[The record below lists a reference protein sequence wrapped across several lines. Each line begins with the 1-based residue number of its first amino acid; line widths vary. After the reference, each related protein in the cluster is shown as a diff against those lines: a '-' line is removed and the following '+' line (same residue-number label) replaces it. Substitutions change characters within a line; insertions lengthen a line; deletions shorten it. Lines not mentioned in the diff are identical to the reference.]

1 MPRKIKNV
9 TRDYIVNVPL
19 PNHADT
25 YTVISHE
32 SIIDYAFQE
41 LTNQGFGIVE
51 EEYRCT
57 ADGQIAQ
64 GIYKL
69 QYNSDPELS
78 LMFAWANSY
87 NKQMR
92 FKCAV
97 GTYINNNGAVM
108 IAGDM
113 GSYNR
118 KHTGSADVDTVVSM
132 RSQITNA
139 MMYYDQLVDAKNEMK
154 EIQLTDRRQAEIL
167 GILFAEYEVLTT
179 EQASFV
185 RNQLTKPSF
194 FYNGGKNTLWAFYN
208 HVTLALQQSHP
219 RTWMEDQRV
228 LHFVLIEE
236 LDTPGVSV
244 SVVGDVVTT
253 VDPLYAYP
261 GQTNI
266 LDQIDEL
273 ERAQYPLTPDD
284 AFQTEAAPEP
294 TEQEIA
300 SADKEWGIETP
311 AISAEVTDPKVSDA
325 FIGMDEDF
333 EMMREAFMEDLED
346 GEYED
351 DVIASEVSI
360 VIPEDKTFAEAHE
373 EAMIEKVEED
383 TKVLEAMVWETE
395 VTEEQEPFAWEG
407 NSVTPTPEDHV
418 AMENELK
425 LEEEKEDT
433 DFFDF
438 DLDFKDDDDSNG
450 SNLFL

>member
-228 LHFVLIEE
+228 LHFVLTEE

-266 LDQIDEL
+266 LDQIAEMEAEDVEIPFDENTIV
-273 ERAQYPLTPDD
+273 QY
-284 AFQTEAAPEP
+284 
-294 TEQEIA
+294 
-300 SADKEWGIETP
+300 
-311 AISAEVTDPKVSDA
+311 TDPV
-325 FIGMDEDF
+325 GNTF
-333 EMMREAFMEDLED
+333 EAP
-346 GEYED
+346 
-351 DVIASEVSI
+351 I
-360 VIPEDKTFAEAHE
+360 VIPEDKTFVEVHE
-373 EAMIEKVEED
+373 EAMMEKVEED

-418 AMENELK
+418 TMENELK

>member
-1 MPRKIKNV
+1 
-9 TRDYIVNVPL
+9 
-19 PNHADT
+19 
-25 YTVISHE
+25 
-32 SIIDYAFQE
+32 
-41 LTNQGFGIVE
+41 
-51 EEYRCT
+51 
-57 ADGQIAQ
+57 
-64 GIYKL
+64 
-69 QYNSDPELS
+69 
-78 LMFAWANSY
+78 MFAWANSY

-92 FKCAV
+92 FKCAI
-97 GTYINNNGAVM
+97 GTYINASGAVM
-108 IAGDM
+108 ISGDM

-118 KHTGSADVDTVVSM
+118 KHTGSADADTIASM
-132 RSQITNA
+132 QAQITNA

-154 EIQLTDRRQAEIL
+154 SIQLTDRRQAEIL
-167 GILFAEYEVLTT
+167 GILFAEYEVLNT

-185 RNQLTKPSF
+185 RNQMTKPSF

-228 LHFVLIEE
+228 LHFVLTEE

-266 LDQIDEL
+266 LDQIAEMEAEDVEIPFDENTIV
-273 ERAQYPLTPDD
+273 QY
-284 AFQTEAAPEP
+284 
-294 TEQEIA
+294 
-300 SADKEWGIETP
+300 
-311 AISAEVTDPKVSDA
+311 TDPV
-325 FIGMDEDF
+325 GNTF
-333 EMMREAFMEDLED
+333 EAP
-346 GEYED
+346 
-351 DVIASEVSI
+351 I
-360 VIPEDKTFAEAHE
+360 VIPEDKTFVEVHE
-373 EAMIEKVEED
+373 EAMMEKVEED

-418 AMENELK
+418 TMENELK

>member
-25 YTVISHE
+25 YTVISHQ

-41 LTNQGFGIVE
+41 LTNQGFGVVE

-57 ADGQIAQ
+57 HDGQIAQ

-69 QYNSDPELS
+69 EYANDPELS

-108 IAGDM
+108 IAGEM
-113 GSYNR
+113 GTYNR
-118 KHTGSADVDTVVSM
+118 KHTGSADIDTVVSM

-154 EIQLTDRRQAEIL
+154 VINLTDRRQAELL

-185 RNQLTKPSF
+185 RNQLTKPDF

-228 LHFVLIEE
+228 LHFVLTEE
-236 LDTPGVSV
+236 LDFTASV
-244 SVVGDVVTT
+244 SEPVEDLSQLM
-253 VDPLYAYP
+253 DPLYAYP

-266 LDQIDEL
+266 LDQIAEI
-273 ERAQYPLTPDD
+273 
-284 AFQTEAAPEP
+284 EA
-294 TEQEIA
+294 QEIVN
-300 SADKEWGIETP
+300 DEIVTY
-311 AISAEVTDPKVSDA
+311 TDPAGNTFEAPVVTES
-325 FIGMDEDF
+325 FMDQ
-333 EMMREAFMEDLED
+333 L
-346 GEYED
+346 
-351 DVIASEVSI
+351 
-360 VIPEDKTFAEAHE
+360 E
-373 EAMIEKVEED
+373 EAMVEKQEEENEFIE
-383 TKVLEAMVWETE
+383 TQLYTAE
-395 VTEEQEPFAWEG
+395 VQEPFAWEG
-407 NSVTPTPEDHV
+407 NSITPTPEDHIALEKETAV
-418 AMENELK
+418 EKELVF
-425 LEEEKEDT
+425 EEET
-433 DFFDF
+433 DDDAFFNF

>member
-25 YTVISHE
+25 YTVISHQ

-41 LTNQGFGIVE
+41 LTNQGFGVVE

-57 ADGQIAQ
+57 HDGQIAQ

-69 QYNSDPELS
+69 EYANDPELS

-108 IAGDM
+108 IAGEM
-113 GSYNR
+113 GTYNR
-118 KHTGSADVDTVVSM
+118 KHTGSADIDTVVSM

-154 EIQLTDRRQAEIL
+154 VINLTDRRQAELL

-185 RNQLTKPSF
+185 RNQLTKPDF

-228 LHFVLIEE
+228 LHFVLTEE
-236 LDTPGVSV
+236 LDFTASV
-244 SVVGDVVTT
+244 SEPVEDLTQPM
-253 VDPLYAYP
+253 DPLYAYP

-266 LDQIDEL
+266 LDQIAEI
-273 ERAQYPLTPDD
+273 
-284 AFQTEAAPEP
+284 EA
-294 TEQEIA
+294 QEIVN
-300 SADKEWGIETP
+300 DEIVTY
-311 AISAEVTDPKVSDA
+311 TDPVGNTFEAPVVTES
-325 FIGMDEDF
+325 FMDQ
-333 EMMREAFMEDLED
+333 L
-346 GEYED
+346 
-351 DVIASEVSI
+351 
-360 VIPEDKTFAEAHE
+360 E
-373 EAMIEKVEED
+373 EAMVEKQEEENEFIE
-383 TKVLEAMVWETE
+383 TQLYTAE
-395 VTEEQEPFAWEG
+395 VQEPFAWEG
-407 NSVTPTPEDHV
+407 NSITPTPEDHIALEKETAV
-418 AMENELK
+418 EKELVF
-425 LEEEKEDT
+425 EEETDDN

>member
-25 YTVISHE
+25 YTVISHQ

-41 LTNQGFGIVE
+41 LTNQGFGVVE

-57 ADGQIAQ
+57 HDGQIAQ

-69 QYNSDPELS
+69 EYANDPELS

-108 IAGDM
+108 IAGEM
-113 GSYNR
+113 GTYNR
-118 KHTGSADVDTVVSM
+118 KHTGSADIDTVVSM

-154 EIQLTDRRQAEIL
+154 VINLTDRRQAELL

-185 RNQLTKPSF
+185 RNQLTKPDF

-228 LHFVLIEE
+228 LHFVLTEE
-236 LDTPGVSV
+236 LDFTASV
-244 SVVGDVVTT
+244 SEPVEDLTQPM
-253 VDPLYAYP
+253 DPLYAYP

-266 LDQIDEL
+266 LDQIAEI
-273 ERAQYPLTPDD
+273 
-284 AFQTEAAPEP
+284 EA
-294 TEQEIA
+294 QEIVN
-300 SADKEWGIETP
+300 DEIVTY
-311 AISAEVTDPKVSDA
+311 TDPVGNTFEAPVVTES
-325 FIGMDEDF
+325 FMDQ
-333 EMMREAFMEDLED
+333 L
-346 GEYED
+346 
-351 DVIASEVSI
+351 
-360 VIPEDKTFAEAHE
+360 E
-373 EAMIEKVEED
+373 EAMVEKQEEENEFIE
-383 TKVLEAMVWETE
+383 TQLYTAE
-395 VTEEQEPFAWEG
+395 VQEPFAWEG
-407 NSVTPTPEDHV
+407 NSITPTPEDHV
-418 AMENELK
+418 ALEKETAVEKELVF
-425 LEEEKEDT
+425 EEET
-433 DFFDF
+433 DDDAFFNF

>member
-25 YTVISHE
+25 YTVISHQ

-41 LTNQGFGIVE
+41 LTNQGFGVVE

-57 ADGQIAQ
+57 HDGQIAQ

-69 QYNSDPELS
+69 EYANDPELS

-108 IAGDM
+108 IAGEM
-113 GSYNR
+113 GTYNR
-118 KHTGSADVDTVVSM
+118 KHTGSADIDTVVSM

-154 EIQLTDRRQAEIL
+154 VINLTDRRQAELL

-185 RNQLTKPSF
+185 RNQLTKPDF

-228 LHFVLIEE
+228 LHFVLTEE
-236 LDTPGVSV
+236 LDFTASV
-244 SVVGDVVTT
+244 SEPVEDLTQPM
-253 VDPLYAYP
+253 DPLYAYP

-266 LDQIDEL
+266 LDQIAEI
-273 ERAQYPLTPDD
+273 
-284 AFQTEAAPEP
+284 EA
-294 TEQEIA
+294 QEIVN
-300 SADKEWGIETP
+300 DEIVTY
-311 AISAEVTDPKVSDA
+311 TDPVGNTFEAPVVTES
-325 FIGMDEDF
+325 FMDQ
-333 EMMREAFMEDLED
+333 L
-346 GEYED
+346 
-351 DVIASEVSI
+351 
-360 VIPEDKTFAEAHE
+360 E
-373 EAMIEKVEED
+373 EAMVEKQEEENEFIE
-383 TKVLEAMVWETE
+383 TQLYTAE
-395 VTEEQEPFAWEG
+395 VQEPFAWEG
-407 NSVTPTPEDHV
+407 NSITPTPEDHV
-418 AMENELK
+418 SMEKETTVEKELVF
-425 LEEEKEDT
+425 EEEEDNN

>member
-25 YTVISHE
+25 YTVISHQ

-41 LTNQGFGIVE
+41 LTNQGFGIVN

-57 ADGQIAQ
+57 HDGQIAQ

-69 QYNSDPELS
+69 QYANDPELS

-154 EIQLTDRRQAEIL
+154 VINLTDRRQAELL

-185 RNQLTKPSF
+185 RNQLTKPDF

-228 LHFVLIEE
+228 LHFVLTEE
-236 LDTPGVSV
+236 LDFTASV
-244 SVVGDVVTT
+244 SEPVEDVTQPM
-253 VDPLYAYP
+253 DPLYAYP

-266 LDQIDEL
+266 LDQIAEIEAKEMVNDEIVT
-273 ERAQYPLTPDD
+273 Y
-284 AFQTEAAPEP
+284 
-294 TEQEIA
+294 
-300 SADKEWGIETP
+300 
-311 AISAEVTDPKVSDA
+311 TDPVGNTFEAPVVTES
-325 FIGMDEDF
+325 FMDQ
-333 EMMREAFMEDLED
+333 L
-346 GEYED
+346 
-351 DVIASEVSI
+351 
-360 VIPEDKTFAEAHE
+360 E
-373 EAMIEKVEED
+373 EAMVKKQEEENEFIESQLY
-383 TKVLEAMVWETE
+383 TA
-395 VTEEQEPFAWEG
+395 EEQEPFAWEG
-407 NSVTPTPEDHV
+407 ASVTPTPEDHIT
-418 AMENELK
+418 MENELK
-425 LEEEKEDT
+425 FEEEKDDN

>member
-41 LTNQGFGIVE
+41 LTSQGFGIVE

-57 ADGQIAQ
+57 HDGQIAQ

-69 QYNSDPELS
+69 EYNSDPELS

-92 FKCAV
+92 FKCAI
-97 GTYINNNGAVM
+97 GTYINASGAVM
-108 IAGDM
+108 ISGDM

-118 KHTGSADVDTVVSM
+118 KHTGSADADTIASM
-132 RSQITNA
+132 QAQITNA

-154 EIQLTDRRQAEIL
+154 SIQLTDRRQAEIL
-167 GILFAEYEVLTT
+167 GILFAEYEVLNT

-185 RNQLTKPSF
+185 RNQMTKPSF

-228 LHFVLIEE
+228 LHFVLTEE

-244 SVVGDVVTT
+244 SVVGDMVVQE
-253 VDPLYAYP
+253 DPLYAYP

-266 LDQIDEL
+266 LDQIAEMEAEDVVDLDAEEDEDWDNL
-273 ERAQYPLTPDD
+273 EATGVIKPVVQY
-284 AFQTEAAPEP
+284 
-294 TEQEIA
+294 
-300 SADKEWGIETP
+300 
-311 AISAEVTDPKVSDA
+311 TDPV
-325 FIGMDEDF
+325 GNTF
-333 EMMREAFMEDLED
+333 EAP
-346 GEYED
+346 
-351 DVIASEVSI
+351 I
-360 VIPEDKTFAEAHE
+360 VIPEDKTFVEAHE

-407 NSVTPTPEDHV
+407 NSITPTPEDHV

>member
-25 YTVISHE
+25 YTVISHQ

-41 LTNQGFGIVE
+41 LTNQGFGVVE

-57 ADGQIAQ
+57 HDGQIAQ

-69 QYNSDPELS
+69 EYANDPELS

-108 IAGDM
+108 IAGEM
-113 GSYNR
+113 GTYNR
-118 KHTGSADVDTVVSM
+118 KHTGSADIDTVVSM

-154 EIQLTDRRQAEIL
+154 VINLTDRRQAELL

-185 RNQLTKPSF
+185 RNQLTKPDF

-228 LHFVLIEE
+228 LHFVLTEE
-236 LDTPGVSV
+236 LDFTASV
-244 SVVGDVVTT
+244 SEPVEDLTQPM
-253 VDPLYAYP
+253 DPLYAYP

-266 LDQIDEL
+266 LDQIAEI
-273 ERAQYPLTPDD
+273 
-284 AFQTEAAPEP
+284 EA
-294 TEQEIA
+294 QEIVN
-300 SADKEWGIETP
+300 DEIVTY
-311 AISAEVTDPKVSDA
+311 TDPAGNTFEAPVVTES
-325 FIGMDEDF
+325 FMDQ
-333 EMMREAFMEDLED
+333 L
-346 GEYED
+346 
-351 DVIASEVSI
+351 
-360 VIPEDKTFAEAHE
+360 E
-373 EAMIEKVEED
+373 EAMVEKQEEENEFIE
-383 TKVLEAMVWETE
+383 TQLYTAE
-395 VTEEQEPFAWEG
+395 VQEPFAWEG
-407 NSVTPTPEDHV
+407 NSITPTPEDHIALEKETAV
-418 AMENELK
+418 EKELVF
-425 LEEEKEDT
+425 EEETDDD

>member
-25 YTVISHE
+25 YTVISHQ

-41 LTNQGFGIVE
+41 LTNQGFGVVE

-57 ADGQIAQ
+57 HDGQIAQ

-69 QYNSDPELS
+69 EYANDPELS

-108 IAGDM
+108 IAGEM
-113 GSYNR
+113 GTYNR
-118 KHTGSADVDTVVSM
+118 KHTGSADIDTVVSM

-154 EIQLTDRRQAEIL
+154 VINLTDRRQAELL

-185 RNQLTKPSF
+185 RNQLTKPDF

-228 LHFVLIEE
+228 LHFVLTEE
-236 LDTPGVSV
+236 LDFTASV
-244 SVVGDVVTT
+244 SEPVEDLTQPM
-253 VDPLYAYP
+253 DPLYAYP

-266 LDQIDEL
+266 LDQIAEI
-273 ERAQYPLTPDD
+273 
-284 AFQTEAAPEP
+284 EA
-294 TEQEIA
+294 QEIVN
-300 SADKEWGIETP
+300 DEIVTY
-311 AISAEVTDPKVSDA
+311 TDPAGNTFEAPVVTES
-325 FIGMDEDF
+325 FMDQ
-333 EMMREAFMEDLED
+333 L
-346 GEYED
+346 
-351 DVIASEVSI
+351 
-360 VIPEDKTFAEAHE
+360 E
-373 EAMIEKVEED
+373 EAMVEKQEEENEFIETQLYTAEK
-383 TKVLEAMVWETE
+383 
-395 VTEEQEPFAWEG
+395 QEPFAWEG
-407 NSVTPTPEDHV
+407 NSITPTPEDHIALEKETAV
-418 AMENELK
+418 EKELVF
-425 LEEEKEDT
+425 EEET
-433 DFFDF
+433 DDDAFFNF

>member
-25 YTVISHE
+25 YTVISHQ

-41 LTNQGFGIVE
+41 LTNQGFGVVE

-57 ADGQIAQ
+57 HDGQIAQ

-69 QYNSDPELS
+69 EYANDPELS

-108 IAGDM
+108 IAGEM
-113 GSYNR
+113 GTYNR
-118 KHTGSADVDTVVSM
+118 KHTGSADIDTVVSM

-154 EIQLTDRRQAEIL
+154 VINLTDRRQAELL

-185 RNQLTKPSF
+185 RNQLTKPDF

-228 LHFVLIEE
+228 LHFVLTEE
-236 LDTPGVSV
+236 LDFTASV
-244 SVVGDVVTT
+244 SEPVEDLTQPM
-253 VDPLYAYP
+253 DPLYAYP

-266 LDQIDEL
+266 LDQIAEAEENVLTEDEL
-273 ERAQYPLTPDD
+273 AHELYGVDNDIEVSLPVLEEVIDLD
-284 AFQTEAAPEP
+284 AE
-294 TEQEIA
+294 
-300 SADKEWGIETP
+300 
-311 AISAEVTDPKVSDA
+311 
-325 FIGMDEDF
+325 
-333 EMMREAFMEDLED
+333 
-346 GEYED
+346 ED
-351 DVIASEVSI
+351 DDWNRLEEAGI
-360 VIPEDKTFAEAHE
+360 VTPIVQYTDSAGNTFEAPIVTESFTDQLE
-373 EAMIEKVEED
+373 EAMVEKQEEENEFIE
-383 TKVLEAMVWETE
+383 TQLYTAE
-395 VTEEQEPFAWEG
+395 VQEPFAWEG
-407 NSVTPTPEDHV
+407 NSITPTPEDHV
-418 AMENELK
+418 ALEKETAVEKELVF
-425 LEEEKEDT
+425 EEET
-433 DFFDF
+433 DDDAFFNF

>member
-41 LTNQGFGIVE
+41 LTSQGFGIVE

-57 ADGQIAQ
+57 HDGQIAQ

-69 QYNSDPELS
+69 EYNSDPELS

-92 FKCAV
+92 FKCAI
-97 GTYINNNGAVM
+97 GTYINASGAVM
-108 IAGDM
+108 ISGDM

-118 KHTGSADVDTVVSM
+118 KHTGSADADTIASM
-132 RSQITNA
+132 QAQITNA

-154 EIQLTDRRQAEIL
+154 SIQLTDRRQAEIL
-167 GILFAEYEVLTT
+167 GILFAEYEVLNT

-185 RNQLTKPSF
+185 RNQMTKPSF

-219 RTWMEDQRV
+219 RTWMEYQRV
-228 LHFVLIEE
+228 LHFVLTEE

-244 SVVGDVVTT
+244 SVVGDVV
-253 VDPLYAYP
+253 VQEDPLYAYP

-266 LDQIDEL
+266 LDQIAEM
-273 ERAQYPLTPDD
+273 
-284 AFQTEAAPEP
+284 EA
-294 TEQEIA
+294 
-300 SADKEWGIETP
+300 
-311 AISAEVTDPKVSDA
+311 
-325 FIGMDEDF
+325 ED
-333 EMMREAFMEDLED
+333 
-346 GEYED
+346 
-351 DVIASEVSI
+351 I
-360 VIPEDKTFAEAHE
+360 VIPEDKTFVEAPDE
-373 EAMIEKVEED
+373 VMIEKVEED

-407 NSVTPTPEDHV
+407 NSITPTPEDHV

>member
-228 LHFVLIEE
+228 LHFVLTEE

-266 LDQIDEL
+266 LDQIAEMEAEDVVDLNTEEDEDWSNL
-273 ERAQYPLTPDD
+273 ETASIIKPVVQY
-284 AFQTEAAPEP
+284 
-294 TEQEIA
+294 
-300 SADKEWGIETP
+300 
-311 AISAEVTDPKVSDA
+311 TDPV
-325 FIGMDEDF
+325 GNTF
-333 EMMREAFMEDLED
+333 EAP
-346 GEYED
+346 
-351 DVIASEVSI
+351 I
-360 VIPEDKTFAEAHE
+360 VIPEDKTFVEAHE

-395 VTEEQEPFAWEG
+395 VVEEQEPFAWEG
-407 NSVTPTPEDHV
+407 TSVTPTPEDHV
-418 AMENELK
+418 TMENELK

>member
-41 LTNQGFGIVE
+41 LTSQGFGIVE

-57 ADGQIAQ
+57 HDGQIAQ

-69 QYNSDPELS
+69 EYNSDPELS

-92 FKCAV
+92 FKCAI
-97 GTYINNNGAVM
+97 GTYINASGAVM
-108 IAGDM
+108 ISGDM

-118 KHTGSADVDTVVSM
+118 KHTGSADADTIASM
-132 RSQITNA
+132 QAQITNA

-154 EIQLTDRRQAEIL
+154 SIQLTDRRQAEIL
-167 GILFAEYEVLTT
+167 GILFAEYEVLNT

-185 RNQLTKPSF
+185 RNQMTKPSF

-228 LHFVLIEE
+228 LHFVLTEE

-244 SVVGDVVTT
+244 SVVGDVVLPI
-253 VDPLYAYP
+253 DPLYAYP

-266 LDQIDEL
+266 LDQIE
-273 ERAQYPLTPDD
+273 EITNAQ
-284 AFQTEAAPEP
+284 
-294 TEQEIA
+294 
-300 SADKEWGIETP
+300 
-311 AISAEVTDPKVSDA
+311 SAEVTDPKVSDA

-360 VIPEDKTFAEAHE
+360 VIPEDKTFVEVHE

-383 TKVLEAMVWETE
+383 TKVLEAIVWETE

-407 NSVTPTPEDHV
+407 DSITPTPEDHV

-425 LEEEKEDT
+425 LEEEKKDT

>member
-25 YTVISHE
+25 YTVISHQ

-41 LTNQGFGIVE
+41 LTNQGFGVVE

-57 ADGQIAQ
+57 HDGQIAQ

-69 QYNSDPELS
+69 EYANDPELS

-108 IAGDM
+108 IAGEM
-113 GSYNR
+113 GTYNR

-154 EIQLTDRRQAEIL
+154 VINLTDRRQAELL

-185 RNQLTKPSF
+185 RNQLTKPDF

-228 LHFVLIEE
+228 LHFVLTEE
-236 LDTPGVSV
+236 LDFTASV
-244 SVVGDVVTT
+244 SEPVEDVTQPM
-253 VDPLYAYP
+253 DPLYAYP

-266 LDQIDEL
+266 LDQIAEIEAKEMVNDEIVT
-273 ERAQYPLTPDD
+273 Y
-284 AFQTEAAPEP
+284 
-294 TEQEIA
+294 
-300 SADKEWGIETP
+300 
-311 AISAEVTDPKVSDA
+311 TDPVGNTFEAPVVTES
-325 FIGMDEDF
+325 FMDQ
-333 EMMREAFMEDLED
+333 L
-346 GEYED
+346 
-351 DVIASEVSI
+351 
-360 VIPEDKTFAEAHE
+360 E
-373 EAMIEKVEED
+373 EAMIEKQEEENEFIESQLY
-383 TKVLEAMVWETE
+383 TA
-395 VTEEQEPFAWEG
+395 EEQEPFAWEG
-407 NSVTPTPEDHV
+407 ASVTPTPEDHV
-418 AMENELK
+418 ALEKEIAVEKELVF
-425 LEEEKEDT
+425 EEETDNN

-438 DLDFKDDDDSNG
+438 DLDFNDDDDSNG

>member
-25 YTVISHE
+25 YTVISHQ

-41 LTNQGFGIVE
+41 LTNQGFGVVE

-57 ADGQIAQ
+57 HDGQIAQ

-69 QYNSDPELS
+69 EYANDPELS

-97 GTYINNNGAVM
+97 GTFINANGAVM
-108 IAGDM
+108 ISGDM

-118 KHTGSADVDTVVSM
+118 KHTGSADADTIASM
-132 RSQITNA
+132 QAQITNA

-154 EIQLTDRRQAEIL
+154 VINLTDRRQAELL

-228 LHFVLIEE
+228 LHFVLTEE
-236 LDTPGVSV
+236 IDFTTPVSEPV
-244 SVVGDVVTT
+244 QDLTESM
-253 VDPLYAYP
+253 DPLYAYP

-266 LDQIDEL
+266 LDQIAEI
-273 ERAQYPLTPDD
+273 
-284 AFQTEAAPEP
+284 EA
-294 TEQEIA
+294 QEIV
-300 SADKEWGIETP
+300 TY
-311 AISAEVTDPKVSDA
+311 TDPVGNTFEAPVVTES
-325 FIGMDEDF
+325 FMDQ
-333 EMMREAFMEDLED
+333 L
-346 GEYED
+346 
-351 DVIASEVSI
+351 
-360 VIPEDKTFAEAHE
+360 E
-373 EAMIEKVEED
+373 EAMVEKQEEENEFIESQLIAKV
-383 TKVLEAMVWETE
+383 
-395 VTEEQEPFAWEG
+395 QEPFAWEG
-407 NSVTPTPEDHV
+407 ASVTPSPEDHIT
-418 AMENELK
+418 MENELK
-425 LEEEKEDT
+425 LEEETDDD

-438 DLDFKDDDDSNG
+438 DLDFKDDDDDSNG

>member
-25 YTVISHE
+25 YTVISHQ

-41 LTNQGFGIVE
+41 LTNQGFGVVE

-57 ADGQIAQ
+57 HDGQIAQ

-69 QYNSDPELS
+69 EYANDPELS

-108 IAGDM
+108 IAGEM
-113 GSYNR
+113 GTYNR
-118 KHTGSADVDTVVSM
+118 KHTGSADIDTVVSM

-154 EIQLTDRRQAEIL
+154 VINLTDRRQAELL

-185 RNQLTKPSF
+185 RNQLTKPDF

-228 LHFVLIEE
+228 LHFVLTEE
-236 LDTPGVSV
+236 LDFTASV
-244 SVVGDVVTT
+244 SEPVEDLTQPM
-253 VDPLYAYP
+253 DPLYAYP

-266 LDQIDEL
+266 LDQIAEI
-273 ERAQYPLTPDD
+273 
-284 AFQTEAAPEP
+284 EA
-294 TEQEIA
+294 QEIVN
-300 SADKEWGIETP
+300 DEIVTY
-311 AISAEVTDPKVSDA
+311 TDPAGNTFEAPVVTES
-325 FIGMDEDF
+325 FMDQ
-333 EMMREAFMEDLED
+333 L
-346 GEYED
+346 
-351 DVIASEVSI
+351 
-360 VIPEDKTFAEAHE
+360 E
-373 EAMIEKVEED
+373 EAMVEKQEEENEFIE
-383 TKVLEAMVWETE
+383 TQLYTAE
-395 VTEEQEPFAWEG
+395 VQEPFAWEG
-407 NSVTPTPEDHV
+407 NSITPTPEDHIALEKETAV
-418 AMENELK
+418 EKELVF
-425 LEEEKEDT
+425 EEET
-433 DFFDF
+433 DDDAFFNF

>member
-41 LTNQGFGIVE
+41 LTSQGFGIVE

-57 ADGQIAQ
+57 HDGQIAQ

-69 QYNSDPELS
+69 EYNSDPELS

-92 FKCAV
+92 FKCAI
-97 GTYINNNGAVM
+97 GTYINASGAVM
-108 IAGDM
+108 ISGDM

-118 KHTGSADVDTVVSM
+118 KHTGSADADTIASM
-132 RSQITNA
+132 QAQITNA

-154 EIQLTDRRQAEIL
+154 SIQLTDRRQAEIL
-167 GILFAEYEVLTT
+167 GILFAEYEVLNT

-185 RNQLTKPSF
+185 RNQMTKPSF

-228 LHFVLIEE
+228 LHFVLTEE

-244 SVVGDVVTT
+244 SVVGDAVVPT
-253 VDPLYAYP
+253 DPLYAYP

-266 LDQIDEL
+266 LDQIAEMEAEDVVDLDAEEDEDWSNL
-273 ERAQYPLTPDD
+273 ETAGIIKPVVQY
-284 AFQTEAAPEP
+284 
-294 TEQEIA
+294 
-300 SADKEWGIETP
+300 
-311 AISAEVTDPKVSDA
+311 TDPV
-325 FIGMDEDF
+325 GNTF
-333 EMMREAFMEDLED
+333 EAP
-346 GEYED
+346 
-351 DVIASEVSI
+351 I
-360 VIPEDKTFAEAHE
+360 VIPEDKTFVESLE
-373 EAMIEKVEED
+373 EAMIEQVEED
-383 TKVLEAMVWETE
+383 TKVLEAMVWRTE
-395 VTEEQEPFAWEG
+395 LTEEQEPFSWEG
-407 NSVTPTPEDHV
+407 TSITPTPEDHV

-438 DLDFKDDDDSNG
+438 DLDFKDDDDDSKG

>member
-25 YTVISHE
+25 YTVISHQ

-41 LTNQGFGIVE
+41 LTNQGFGIVN

-57 ADGQIAQ
+57 HDGQIAQ

-69 QYNSDPELS
+69 QYANDPELS

-154 EIQLTDRRQAEIL
+154 VINLTDRRQAELL

-185 RNQLTKPSF
+185 RQQMTKPNF

-228 LHFVLIEE
+228 LHFVLTEE
-236 LDTPGVSV
+236 IDFTTPVALVDKPIMDLSIPL
-244 SVVGDVVTT
+244 
-253 VDPLYAYP
+253 DPLYAIP

-266 LDQIDEL
+266 LDQI
-273 ERAQYPLTPDD
+273 
-284 AFQTEAAPEP
+284 
-294 TEQEIA
+294 
-300 SADKEWGIETP
+300 
-311 AISAEVTDPKVSDA
+311 AEVEEMVNDETVTYTDPVGNTFEAPVVTES
-325 FIGMDEDF
+325 FMDQ
-333 EMMREAFMEDLED
+333 L
-346 GEYED
+346 
-351 DVIASEVSI
+351 
-360 VIPEDKTFAEAHE
+360 E
-373 EAMIEKVEED
+373 EAMVEKQEEQNKFIESQLY
-383 TKVLEAMVWETE
+383 TA
-395 VTEEQEPFAWEG
+395 EEQEPFAWEG
-407 NSVTPTPEDHV
+407 ASVTPTPEDHIT
-418 AMENELK
+418 MENELK
-425 LEEEKEDT
+425 FEEEKDDD

>member
-25 YTVISHE
+25 YTVISHQ

-41 LTNQGFGIVE
+41 LTNQGFGVVE

-57 ADGQIAQ
+57 HDGQIAQ

-69 QYNSDPELS
+69 EYANDPELS

-108 IAGDM
+108 IAGEM
-113 GSYNR
+113 GTYNR
-118 KHTGSADVDTVVSM
+118 KHTGSADIDTVVSM

-154 EIQLTDRRQAEIL
+154 VINLTDRRQAELL

-185 RNQLTKPSF
+185 RNQLTKPDF

-228 LHFVLIEE
+228 LHFVLTEE
-236 LDTPGVSV
+236 LDFTASV
-244 SVVGDVVTT
+244 SEPVEDLTQPM
-253 VDPLYAYP
+253 DPLYAYP

-266 LDQIDEL
+266 LDQIAEI
-273 ERAQYPLTPDD
+273 
-284 AFQTEAAPEP
+284 EA
-294 TEQEIA
+294 QEIVN
-300 SADKEWGIETP
+300 DEIVTY
-311 AISAEVTDPKVSDA
+311 TDPVGNTFEAPVVTES
-325 FIGMDEDF
+325 FMDQ
-333 EMMREAFMEDLED
+333 L
-346 GEYED
+346 
-351 DVIASEVSI
+351 
-360 VIPEDKTFAEAHE
+360 E
-373 EAMIEKVEED
+373 EAMVEKQEEENEFIE
-383 TKVLEAMVWETE
+383 TQLYTAE
-395 VTEEQEPFAWEG
+395 VQEPFAWEG
-407 NSVTPTPEDHV
+407 NSITPTPEDHV
-418 AMENELK
+418 SMEKETTVEKELVF
-425 LEEEKEDT
+425 EEET
-433 DFFDF
+433 DDDAFFNF

>member
-25 YTVISHE
+25 YTVISHQ

-41 LTNQGFGIVE
+41 LTNQGFGVVE

-57 ADGQIAQ
+57 HDGQIAQ

-69 QYNSDPELS
+69 EYANDPELS

-108 IAGDM
+108 IAGEM
-113 GSYNR
+113 GTYNR
-118 KHTGSADVDTVVSM
+118 KHTGSADIDTVVSM

-154 EIQLTDRRQAEIL
+154 VINLTDRRQAELL

-185 RNQLTKPSF
+185 RNQLTKPDF

-228 LHFVLIEE
+228 LHFVLTEE
-236 LDTPGVSV
+236 LDFTASV
-244 SVVGDVVTT
+244 SEPVEDLTQSM
-253 VDPLYAYP
+253 DPLYAYP

-266 LDQIDEL
+266 LDQIAEI
-273 ERAQYPLTPDD
+273 
-284 AFQTEAAPEP
+284 EA
-294 TEQEIA
+294 QEIVN
-300 SADKEWGIETP
+300 DEIVTY
-311 AISAEVTDPKVSDA
+311 TDPAGNTFEAPVVTES
-325 FIGMDEDF
+325 FMDQ
-333 EMMREAFMEDLED
+333 L
-346 GEYED
+346 
-351 DVIASEVSI
+351 
-360 VIPEDKTFAEAHE
+360 E
-373 EAMIEKVEED
+373 EAMVEKQEEENEFIE
-383 TKVLEAMVWETE
+383 TQLYTAE
-395 VTEEQEPFAWEG
+395 VQEPFAWEG
-407 NSVTPTPEDHV
+407 NSITPTPEDHV
-418 AMENELK
+418 SMEKETTVEKELVF
-425 LEEEKEDT
+425 EEEEDNN

-438 DLDFKDDDDSNG
+438 DLDFNDDDDSNG